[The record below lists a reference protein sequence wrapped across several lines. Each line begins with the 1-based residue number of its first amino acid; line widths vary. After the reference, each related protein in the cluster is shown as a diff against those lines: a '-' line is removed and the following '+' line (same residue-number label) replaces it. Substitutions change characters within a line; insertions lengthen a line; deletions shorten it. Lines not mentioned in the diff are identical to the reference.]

1 MATTIRT
8 VYLSKEV
15 SVPARGTVRIK
26 PVYIG
31 IHHYADVYGSV
42 CSPDVKGTP
51 PIDAPTPEE
60 VRNSARTMVEG
71 FRDSVALGFVELEDP
86 FVIQHQRDLRGL
98 ASQLTHDVDA
108 LLVGSA
114 GTRPWEEFTLSQY
127 GLPVIHGPVSEGF
140 LRALRVKRYLAESK
154 FLYIGEIPSF
164 SAPNGPYDFRLIEE
178 RFGVR
183 VRHIETN
190 EFYRHFDALDEGTVA
205 AELDHWSEHFAK
217 VEPDRASMLDATRVY
232 LALRDL
238 CEREDANGV
247 TINCGRFTEE
257 RPVVPCLAFDR
268 LIDEGT
274 MCACEG
280 DITAML
286 ASLMLHAVSEQPVLM
301 GNFGY
306 RKGMF
311 EADTGEVTI
320 EHDLIPASMASEAY
334 TVRDYH
340 TRGFGVTA
348 YADIRTEEPMTLLNL
363 HPSLDRAVALEGEI
377 KGSED
382 GGHCRIIIHMTVDG
396 DVTRLPEVLVGS
408 QHMSMAF
415 GRWQQPL
422 ADAAKLLDMELEHL

>member
-1 MATTIRT
+1 MTT
-8 VYLSKEV
+8 SQQG
-15 SVPARGTVRIK
+15 RGTVKIK

-31 IHHYADVYGSV
+31 IHHYSDVYGSV

-51 PIDAPTPEE
+51 PIDAPAAED
-60 VRNSARTMVEG
+60 VRTSAEAMVTSFQEST
-71 FRDSVALGFVELEDP
+71 DVGFVELDDLY
-86 FVIQHQRDLRGL
+86 VIHEQRDLRGFP
-98 ASQLTHDVDA
+98 SELTHDVDA

-114 GTRPWEEFTLSQY
+114 GRRPWEQFTLSQY
-127 GLPVIHGPVSEGF
+127 GLPVIQGSASESF
-140 LRALRVKRYLAESK
+140 LRALRVKKYLRESK

-164 SAPNGPYDFRLIEE
+164 SAPNGPYDFQLIE
-178 RFGVR
+178 RRLGTR

-190 EFYRHFDALDEGTVA
+190 EFYRYFDRLADDDVE
-205 AELDHWSEHFAK
+205 AELEQWSADFAE
-217 VEPDRASMLDATRVY
+217 VEPDHESMLDATRAY

-268 LIDEGT
+268 LIDEGI

-280 DITAML
+280 DVTAML

-306 RKGMF
+306 REGMF
-311 EADTGEVTI
+311 EAGKGEVTI
-320 EHDLIPASMASEAY
+320 EHDLIPASMAAEPY

-348 YADIRTEEPMTLLNL
+348 YADIRAPEPMTLLNL
-363 HPSLDRAVALEGEI
+363 HESLERIVSLEGETT
-377 KGSED
+377 GSED
-382 GGHCRIIIHMTVDG
+382 GGHCRIIIHMNVEG
-396 DVTRLPEVLVGS
+396 DVARLPQVLVGS

-415 GRWQQPL
+415 GRWLEAL
-422 ADAAKLLDMELEHL
+422 AETAKLLDMQLEQL

>member
-1 MATTIRT
+1 MSE
-8 VYLSKEV
+8 LD
-15 SVPARGTVRIK
+15 RGTVRIK

-31 IHHYADVYGSV
+31 LHHYSDVYGSV

-51 PIDAPTPEE
+51 AFEPPTAEE
-60 VRNSARTMVEG
+60 VRESARAMVEQ
-71 FRDSVALGFVELEDP
+71 FADSVAVGFVQLDELLVVE
-86 FVIQHQRDLRGL
+86 QQSDLRRL
-98 ASQLTHDVDA
+98 RSELTYDVDA

-114 GTRPWEEFTLSQY
+114 GNRPWEQFTLSQY
-127 GLPVIHGPVSEGF
+127 GLPIVHGPVGESF
-140 LRALRVKRYLAESK
+140 LRALRAKKYFGESK

-164 SAPNGPYDFRLIEE
+164 SAPNGPYDFQLIEE
-178 RFGVR
+178 QLGVS

-190 EFYRHFDALDEGTVA
+190 EFYRHFDSFDEQEVA
-205 AELDHWSEHFAK
+205 AELDNWSRDFAT
-217 VEPDRASMLDATRVY
+217 VEPDRDSMLDATRVY
-232 LALRDL
+232 LALREL

-268 LIDEGT
+268 LIDEGI

-280 DITAML
+280 DVTAML

-311 EADTGEVTI
+311 EAGSQEVTI
-320 EHDLIPASMASEAY
+320 EHDLIPLSMASEPY

-340 TRGFGVTA
+340 TREFGVTA
-348 YADIRTEEPMTLLNL
+348 YADVRQEPMTLLNMDS
-363 HPSLDRAVALEGEI
+363 SLDRIVAVEGET

-396 DVTRLPEVLVGS
+396 DVTRLPRVLVGS

-415 GRWQQPL
+415 GRWEQAL
-422 ADAAKLLDMELEHL
+422 SEAAKLLDMETAHL

>member
-1 MATTIRT
+1 M
-8 VYLSKEV
+8 SG
-15 SVPARGTVRIK
+15 PDRGTVRVK

-31 IHHYADVYGSV
+31 IHHYSDVYGSV
-42 CSPDVKGTP
+42 CSPDVAGTP
-51 PIDAPTPEE
+51 AIEAPSPEE
-60 VRNSARTMVEG
+60 VHGAARAMVDRFLDGTRVSFIE
-71 FRDSVALGFVELEDP
+71 VEDP
-86 FVIQHQRDLRGL
+86 FVIQEHQDLRKL
-98 ASQLTHDVDA
+98 PCELTHDVDA

-114 GTRPWEEFTLSQY
+114 GNRPLEQFTLSQY
-127 GLPVIHGPVSEGF
+127 GLPIVRGPVSESF
-140 LRALRVKRYLAESK
+140 LRALRVKRFLRHSK

-164 SAPNGPYDFRLIEE
+164 SAPDGPYDFRWVEE
-178 RFGVR
+178 RLGVR

-190 EFYRHFDALDEGTVA
+190 EFYRHFDSFSEEDVA
-205 AELDHWSEHFAK
+205 AELEGWRRDFAA
-217 VEPDRASMLDATRVY
+217 VEPTRESMLDATRVY
-232 LALRDL
+232 LALRYL
-238 CEREDANGV
+238 CAREDANGV

-268 LIDEGT
+268 LIDEGI

-311 EADTGEVTI
+311 EAGSAEVTI
-320 EHDLIPASMASEAY
+320 EHDIIPASMAAGRY

-348 YADIRTEEPMTLLNL
+348 YADIKAEEPMTLLNL
-363 HPSLDRAVALEGEI
+363 DSSLGRIVAVEGET

-382 GGHCRIIIHMTVDG
+382 GGHCRIIIRMSVDG
-396 DVTRLPEVLVGS
+396 DVARLPQVLVGS

-415 GRWQQPL
+415 GRWLEPL
-422 ADAAKLLDMELEHL
+422 GEAAGLLGMELAHL